1 MSRALQKY
9 LDQVILYANRKEE
22 DAEKIRVELEDHLR
36 QKIADLAAQGLPRE
50 DAVFQAIEDHGHPRT
65 IGYGLRKGFALLDVR
80 TEGTARGF
88 IAIGPRAVGIIAF
101 GNVAVG
107 LFAFGNLAFGALA
120 FGALAIAGLVS
131 FGGISLAPLGAAL
144 GLAAV
149 GQAAYGM
156 IACGGLAIGLWIPW
170 AINRI
175 SLLNVDNGVQFLQHF
190 LTSRDNIAVF
200 VIIPWLWLVFPIFN
214 GIMCSLKKGE
224 SLRIKKIDPKLV
236 KSKKLIQKLIEG

>member
-22 DAEKIRVELEDHLR
+22 EAAKIRVELEDHLR
-36 QKIADLAAQGLPRE
+36 QKTADFQAQGLPRE
-50 DAVFQAIEDHGHPRT
+50 DAVFQAIEDHGTART
-65 IGYGLRKGFALLDVR
+65 VGYGLRKGFALLDVR
-80 TEGTARGF
+80 TQGTARGF

-131 FGGISLAPLGAAL
+131 LGGISLAPAGAAL

-149 GQAAYGM
+149 GQTAFGM
-156 IACGGLAIGLWIPW
+156 IACGGLAIGLRVPW
-170 AINRI
+170 AIDGI
-175 SLLNVDNGVQFLQHF
+175 SCLSGDNGLQFLQHF
-190 LTSRDNIAVF
+190 RTHEGNVALIA
-200 VIIPWLWLVFPIFN
+200 ITLWLFLIFPIMN
-214 GIMCSLKKGE
+214 GIMCSIKRNE
-224 SLRIKKIDPKLV
+224 YLRIEKADPKL
-236 KSKKLIQKLIEG
+236 IE

>member
-22 DAEKIRVELEDHLR
+22 DAKKIRVELEDHLR

-65 IGYGLRKGFALLDVR
+65 IGYGLRKGFVLLDVR

-88 IAIGPRAVGIIAF
+88 VAIGPRAVGIIAF

-107 LFAFGNLAFGALA
+107 LFAFGNFALGALA
-120 FGALAIAGLVS
+120 FGALAIAGLLS
-131 FGGISLAPLGAAL
+131 IGGISLAPLGAAV

-149 GQAAYGM
+149 GQGAYGM
-156 IACGGLAIGLWIPW
+156 IACGGLAIGLQVPW
-170 AINRI
+170 AIDGV
-175 SLLNVDNGVQFLQHF
+175 SFLSGDNGLQFLQHF
-190 LTSRDNIAVF
+190 RTYEGNVALIA
-200 VIIPWLWLVFPIFN
+200 ITAWLFLVFPLLN
-214 GIMCSLKKGE
+214 GVMCSIKRNE
-224 SLRIKKIDPKLV
+224 YLRIEKADPKLV
-236 KSKKLIQKLIEG
+236 E